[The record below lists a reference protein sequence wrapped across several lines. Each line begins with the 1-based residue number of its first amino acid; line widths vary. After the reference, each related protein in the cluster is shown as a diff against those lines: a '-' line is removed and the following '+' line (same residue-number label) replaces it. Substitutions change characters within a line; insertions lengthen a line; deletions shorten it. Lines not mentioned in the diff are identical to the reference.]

1 MSIQAEIL
9 KSIEIMVQEALRKYE
24 KTEMAA
30 VVEAVNGDKYVVTID
45 GYQYEVKDGI
55 NLRPSVGTP
64 VWVKLPYGTGNMT
77 GAYIMAKR

>member
-64 VWVKLPYGTGNMT
+64 VWVKLPNGTGNMT